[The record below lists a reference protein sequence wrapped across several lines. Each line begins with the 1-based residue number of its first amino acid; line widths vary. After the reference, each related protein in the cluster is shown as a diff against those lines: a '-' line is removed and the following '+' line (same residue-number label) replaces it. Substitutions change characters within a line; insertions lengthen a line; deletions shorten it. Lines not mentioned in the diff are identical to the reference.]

1 MYFAKTQGRALK
13 ELSPEEVT
21 TNVYMMVDVLLHS
34 IHLQLQHGHSL
45 QDLLLRAS
53 AGLAH
58 FMWSQ
63 ELLPFDVVLL
73 ALTDRDD
80 DTHAL
85 RLVVGLLLD
94 RPEFQQRV
102 QTYYVNR
109 GQTEHWLQ
117 TGPFQR
123 QEPPHVLGSHLAGKD
138 RYPVFFDDMC
148 LRALPV
154 IPLIIYRLIEND
166 ATETAERLLM
176 VYAPLIFYH
185 PTRFSFVRDTLAY
198 FYGHLPTKLVRR
210 LLSSMDLAKIPFS
223 EAFLQHIKSVNSG
236 NSPSYDYFANL
247 LVGLVNNVIPPL
259 NGKTKTSPMGVDGL
273 PTLSRPGPNRGQAA
287 SSPTTSN
294 TSEVNKAFYL
304 HQDPGTYNQ
313 LLLETA
319 VVELLSLPPPP
330 TQIVA
335 MLIQIAVRLPV
346 SHAQPGTPR
355 SPLSPSS
362 LGDPLSGSN
371 AAGLT
376 SPTTQYA
383 SSPLMIQA
391 CGLLLAQLPTA
402 FHVAIYSETVRII
415 KKDCWWLTDPSKQS
429 RDLDS
434 IFGYSTWDPSW
445 AVQDETATVIGNTV
459 ALLHAIGAN
468 LPFEWLEGMHA
479 VITLQRPITS
489 LVHLRLCYR
498 IMGPLLPRLLI
509 SRPLFAKTLALL
521 LTILA
526 DVFGR
531 SPQVSSV
538 TEASEISDLV
548 DFLHHAVM
556 MEVQMTGQAGGRPRP
571 DTLVLCTK
579 AVERLRPDLQHLFR
593 HLSAD
598 PNSSIYAAT
607 HPKLLQRTAPPLMG
621 VM

>member
-1 MYFAKTQGRALK
+1 M
-13 ELSPEEVT
+13 
-21 TNVYMMVDVLLHS
+21 
-34 IHLQLQHGHSL
+34 
-45 QDLLLRAS
+45 
-53 AGLAH
+53 
-58 FMWSQ
+58 
-63 ELLPFDVVLL
+63 
-73 ALTDRDD
+73 
-80 DTHAL
+80 
-85 RLVVGLLLD
+85 
-94 RPEFQQRV
+94 
-102 QTYYVNR
+102 
-109 GQTEHWLQ
+109 
-117 TGPFQR
+117 
-123 QEPPHVLGSHLAGKD
+123 
-138 RYPVFFDDMC
+138 FFDDMC

-210 LLSSMDLAKIPFS
+210 LLSSMDLAKVSNSGFSFFDACDRVIVSIGLCSANYMMLMLAVMRMQIPFS
-223 EAFLQHIKSVNSG
+223 EAFLPHIKSVNSV
-236 NSPSYDYFANL
+236 NTPSYDYFANL

-259 NGKTKTSPMGVDGL
+259 NGKTKTSPTGVDGL

-304 HQDPGTYNQ
+304 HQDPGTYSQ

-319 VVELLSLPPPP
+319 VVELLSLTPPP

-383 SSPLMIQA
+383 SPLMIQA

-402 FHVAIYSETVRII
+402 FHGAIYGETARII
-415 KKDCWWLTDPSKQS
+415 KKDCWWLTDPNKQS

-445 AVQDETATVIGNTV
+445 AVQDETATVIGEGYV
-459 ALLHAIGAN
+459 LIPASCECLSWIGPIN
-468 LPFEWLEGMHA
+468 WLSFVVVMVG
-479 VITLQRPITS
+479 VIVIGPGLVGKQVTLWPCSMQ
-489 LVHLRLCYR
+489 L
-498 IMGPLLPRLLI
+498 GLI
-509 SRPLFAKTLALL
+509 Y
-521 LTILA
+521 
-526 DVFGR
+526 
-531 SPQVSSV
+531 
-538 TEASEISDLV
+538 
-548 DFLHHAVM
+548 
-556 MEVQMTGQAGGRPRP
+556 
-571 DTLVLCTK
+571 
-579 AVERLRPDLQHLFR
+579 
-593 HLSAD
+593 HLSGWKACML
-598 PNSSIYAAT
+598 SSQSRG
-607 HPKLLQRTAPPLMG
+607 P
-621 VM
+621 

>member
-1 MYFAKTQGRALK
+1 M
-13 ELSPEEVT
+13 
-21 TNVYMMVDVLLHS
+21 
-34 IHLQLQHGHSL
+34 
-45 QDLLLRAS
+45 
-53 AGLAH
+53 
-58 FMWSQ
+58 
-63 ELLPFDVVLL
+63 
-73 ALTDRDD
+73 
-80 DTHAL
+80 
-85 RLVVGLLLD
+85 
-94 RPEFQQRV
+94 
-102 QTYYVNR
+102 
-109 GQTEHWLQ
+109 
-117 TGPFQR
+117 
-123 QEPPHVLGSHLAGKD
+123 
-138 RYPVFFDDMC
+138 FFDDMC

-210 LLSSMDLAKIPFS
+210 LLSSMDLAKVSNSGFSFFDACDRVIVSIGLCSANYMMLMLAVMTMQIPFS

-259 NGKTKTSPMGVDGL
+259 NGKTKTSSMGVDGL

-445 AVQDETATVIGNTV
+445 AVQDETATVIGEGYV
-459 ALLHAIGAN
+459 LIPASCECLSWIGPIN
-468 LPFEWLEGMHA
+468 WLSFVVVMVG
-479 VITLQRPITS
+479 VIVIGPGLVGKQVTLWPCSMQ
-489 LVHLRLCYR
+489 L
-498 IMGPLLPRLLI
+498 GLI
-509 SRPLFAKTLALL
+509 Y
-521 LTILA
+521 
-526 DVFGR
+526 
-531 SPQVSSV
+531 
-538 TEASEISDLV
+538 
-548 DFLHHAVM
+548 
-556 MEVQMTGQAGGRPRP
+556 
-571 DTLVLCTK
+571 
-579 AVERLRPDLQHLFR
+579 
-593 HLSAD
+593 HLS
-598 PNSSIYAAT
+598 
-607 HPKLLQRTAPPLMG
+607 G
-621 VM
+621 